1 MALIMINWSPTN
13 RERDIQTVRTLL
25 ATEAGRVPMARDLG
39 IPEAIVDQ
47 PQTRAAAIV
56 AAGIVD
62 AVEKYAPDTEIES
75 MTWTADMTGN
85 FTPTVRL
92 ANE

>member
-1 MALIMINWSPTN
+1 MALINWNPTSK
-13 RERDIQTVRTLL
+13 ERDIQTVRTLL

-39 IPEAIVDQ
+39 IPETIVDQ

-62 AVEKYAPDTEIES
+62 AVEKYAPETEIES
-75 MTWTADMTGN
+75 ITWTADMTGN

-92 ANE
+92 TDE